1 MWEGTCISVFHPSQQ
16 ATGPT
21 VSLRVP
27 PTAGMGSRAIRL
39 TRRERQLVSLL
50 VEGHTN
56 KEMAS
61 QLGVSDQT
69 IKNQLTTLYRKAGV
83 SNRLEL
89 VVFAFRNGLGGIDPS
104 GSTHEDGA

>member
-1 MWEGTCISVFHPSQQ
+1 
-16 ATGPT
+16 
-21 VSLRVP
+21 
-27 PTAGMGSRAIRL
+27 MGSRPIRL
-39 TRRERQLVSLL
+39 TRREGQLVSLL

-89 VVFAFRNGLGGIDPS
+89 VVFAFRNGLAGVDPS
-104 GSTHEDGA
+104 ASTHEDGI

>member
-1 MWEGTCISVFHPSQQ
+1 
-16 ATGPT
+16 
-21 VSLRVP
+21 
-27 PTAGMGSRAIRL
+27 MGSRPIRL
-39 TRRERQLVSLL
+39 TRREGQLVSLL

-89 VVFAFRNGLGGIDPS
+89 VVFALRNGLAGVDRHTS
-104 GSTHEDGA
+104 SHEDGS